1 MSKILIIE
9 DQQAIRNVL
18 RNILHEEDNNYEIDE
33 ACDGWEGFEKIKR
46 NNYDLVI
53 SDIKM
58 PKLDGIEVLEGIMK
72 IKPEIP
78 FIMISG
84 HGDIDTAIETIK
96 KGAFD
101 YISKPPNLNR
111 LLTTV
116 RNALD
121 RKNLIIQ
128 NKTLANEN
136 KLLKKKVSK
145 KYEMIGSSPAITEV
159 KEIIEKV
166 APTYARVLITGP
178 NGAGKE
184 LVSHWIHEKST
195 RAKYPLIEVN
205 CAAIPSEL
213 IESELFGHEKG
224 SFTGAHKQKIGKFEQ
239 ANKGTIFLDEI
250 GDMSLA
256 VQAKVLRA
264 LEEKKIIRVGGE
276 KEILVDLRVIAA
288 TNKDLREEIEKR
300 NFREDLYHRLA
311 VIIIKVPTLNERIED
326 IPELVNHF
334 AKKIAKEQ
342 GTAVKSFSKKAIEKL
357 QHYDWTGNIREL
369 RNIVE
374 RLTILSN
381 QEISEKEVKKFS
393 GK

>member
-145 KYEMIGSSPAITEV
+145 KYEMIGSSPAIMEV